1 MFRAALERRICDDK
15 AAKGAEDDSILP
27 VPMVLVVVSGIR
39 LIALMVSEGL

>member
-1 MFRAALERRICDDK
+1 MFRAALERRICDDQ

>member
-1 MFRAALERRICDDK
+1 MFRAALERRICDDQ

-27 VPMVLVVVSGIR
+27 VPKVLVVVSGIR

>member
-1 MFRAALERRICDDK
+1 MFRAALERRICDDQ
-15 AAKGAEDDSILP
+15 AAKGAEDDRILP